1 MEARFVDSIWITA
14 MPGFE
19 RGGRERDEGC
29 PGTTAGL
36 YDRYGVCDRYGERH
50 AFVPLTAAE
59 LDFYRN
65 WGRRRLRERG
75 EEEHVRFADG
85 SAVG

>member
-1 MEARFVDSIWITA
+1 METRFVDSIWITA

-19 RGGRERDEGC
+19 RGGRERDEWC

-36 YDRYGVCDRYGERH
+36 YDRDGLYARDGKRD
-50 AFVPLTAAE
+50 AFVPLTDAE
-59 LDFYRN
+59 LEFYRN

-75 EEEHVRFADG
+75 EEHHARFCGAGD
-85 SAVG
+85 SA